1 MTRLAC
7 TGSNLP
13 ATAPTSKDVAS
24 GDSSFVPYSVNLAQT
39 HYSELSEHTLAAG
52 KTTCSYKD
60 WEAQRCAPASAQF
73 YLI

>member
-1 MTRLAC
+1 M
-7 TGSNLP
+7 
-13 ATAPTSKDVAS
+13 
-24 GDSSFVPYSVNLAQT
+24 PYSVNLAQT